1 MFRTSDFYVPKPE
14 TSSNPLTDF
23 TPFDPYQDNP
33 LAEPSDKWGAA
44 FGRSKNYLI
53 NKKDEPYKMNYTP
66 GSIGINIPQV
76 LVAGIEDALITKG
89 NIKNALVASASVGIS
104 NLLPSYGPT
113 GMWSSGTEKYIAEPI
128 IAGLLYSFGSQYM
141 RSGEKEGSF
150 VKRFGK
156 GFIIGA
162 SSAAIG
168 GQLVGST
175 LATRQPYSQYSSRG
189 GLRQTQN
196 IDTGTQTIPAVIT
209 TPMPSFIVS

>member
-1 MFRTSDFYVPKPE
+1 MFRTSDFYVPRTDMSEYKPMFGPE
-14 TSSNPLTDF
+14 YKPMF
-23 TPFDPYQDNP
+23 GPDN
-33 LAEPSDKWGAA
+33 
-44 FGRSKNYLI
+44 RTNNYLI
-53 NKKDEPYKMNYTP
+53 NKKDQPYKMNYTAN
-66 GSIGINIPQV
+66 SIGINIPQV

-89 NIKNALVASASVGIS
+89 NIKNALIASASVGVS

-141 RSGEKEGSF
+141 RSGDKEGSF

-175 LATRQPYSQYSSRG
+175 FANYKPMSTYSSGPG
-189 GLRQTQN
+189 GLRQVGVASVEATSVP
-196 IDTGTQTIPAVIT
+196 PAVT
-209 TPMPSFIVS
+209 ASYPSFIVS